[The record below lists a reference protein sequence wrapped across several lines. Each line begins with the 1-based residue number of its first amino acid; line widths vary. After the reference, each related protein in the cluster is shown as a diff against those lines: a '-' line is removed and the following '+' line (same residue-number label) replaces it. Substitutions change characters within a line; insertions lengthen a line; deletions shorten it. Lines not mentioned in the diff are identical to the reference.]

1 MQVHVTEIKAPK
13 GTIAQT
19 CQRERAVSWDLTAR
33 RSLRAVL
40 GPPAS
45 PASRSLQQ
53 MGCSRRL
60 SPPSH
65 GTSRY
70 ASAPELVAL
79 DLGFLLLWEGL
90 RAACRASPRAKPWR
104 AAHAETLGR
113 LRLGEAAKS
122 RTRCTTCALCGH
134 LSWKD
139 SHCTASSSLP
149 RDLASFTAGCS

>member
-1 MQVHVTEIKAPK
+1 MEHHGAGDITKGFVVPQKRTEEGCSTTTYRTQRQTCIYRPKPFMQVHITEIKAPK

-19 CQRERAVSWDLTAR
+19 CRRERAVSWDLTAR

-40 GPPAS
+40 GPSAS

-65 GTSRY
+65 STSRY

-90 RAACRASPRAKPWR
+90 RAACRASPRAKP
-104 AAHAETLGR
+104 
-113 LRLGEAAKS
+113 
-122 RTRCTTCALCGH
+122 
-134 LSWKD
+134 
-139 SHCTASSSLP
+139 
-149 RDLASFTAGCS
+149 